1 MGIAPESLETAER
14 QIPAEEM
21 GAVRS
26 PEAEGQA
33 TADSIGSLLQR
44 VAASSIGEID
54 GLIDEM
60 TTMRNLL
67 QMEAERVQREII
79 IYAHLSQLAM
89 RTTKSISEILNAYKI
104 DRDEFNLVLDEDDE
118 RCRTTTGLRPD
129 GDVTPHTRINED
141 AETAG
146 LHRPKRSA
154 QNKA

>member
-1 MGIAPESLETAER
+1 MGIAPESIETAER
-14 QIPAEEM
+14 QVPAEEM
-21 GAVRS
+21 AAVRS
-26 PEAEGQA
+26 LEAEGQA
-33 TADSIGSLLQR
+33 TADSIESLLQR
-44 VAASSIGEID
+44 VAASSISEID
-54 GLIDEM
+54 SLIDEM

-89 RTTKSISEILNAYKI
+89 RTTKSVSEYLTAYKI
-104 DRDEFNLVLDEDDE
+104 DRDEFNLALDDDE
-118 RCRTTTGLRPD
+118 RCRATTGLRQD
-129 GDVTPHTRINED
+129 GDVAPHAQVNEE